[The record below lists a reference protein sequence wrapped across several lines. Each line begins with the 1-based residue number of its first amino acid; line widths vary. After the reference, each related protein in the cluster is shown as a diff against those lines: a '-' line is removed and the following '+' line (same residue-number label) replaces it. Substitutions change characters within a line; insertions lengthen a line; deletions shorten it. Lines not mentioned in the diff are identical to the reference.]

1 MAFYYDDLSKDYYV
15 ILEIRNSRKKK
26 KTDSIHFSSD
36 FSSQSE
42 PEPNRNQSVSVKCAG
57 RNA

>member
-26 KTDSIHFSSD
+26 KRFDPF
-36 FSSQSE
+36 
-42 PEPNRNQSVSVKCAG
+42 
-57 RNA
+57 